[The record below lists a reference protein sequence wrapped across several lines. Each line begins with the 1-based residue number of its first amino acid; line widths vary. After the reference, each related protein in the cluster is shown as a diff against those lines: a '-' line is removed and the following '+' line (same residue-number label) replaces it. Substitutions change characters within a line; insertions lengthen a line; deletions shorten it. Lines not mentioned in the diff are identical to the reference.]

1 MDLLEF
7 GMRCADSKSPVKQI
21 AAKAALAAAK
31 KQADRCEAY
40 VMRQRISIPEDT
52 QENAA
57 VLERIYKRIA
67 EKSPAGTAANEI
79 KR

>member
-7 GMRCADSKSPVKQI
+7 GMRCADSKSAMKRI

-31 KQADRCEAY
+31 KHADRYEVY
-40 VMRQRISIPEDT
+40 VMRKKITIPENT

-57 VLERIYKRIA
+57 VLEKIYKKIA
-67 EKSPAGTAANEI
+67 EQSSASTAANEI
-79 KR
+79 K